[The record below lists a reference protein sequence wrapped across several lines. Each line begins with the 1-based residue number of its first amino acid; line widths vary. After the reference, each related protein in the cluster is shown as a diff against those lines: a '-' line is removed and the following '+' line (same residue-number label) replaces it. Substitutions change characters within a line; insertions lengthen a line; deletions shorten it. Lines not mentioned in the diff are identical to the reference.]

1 MRQSPGDT
9 VRHLGE
15 RIGALET
22 RPRGRVA
29 NTSMGQQQEAPS
41 RRGLDL
47 GVDRVVMVEVAAL
60 HDPGARI
67 LHVLES
73 DCVKL
78 SAFSPST
85 RLELGAEHGR
95 VLRTGF

>member
-1 MRQSPGDT
+1 
-9 VRHLGE
+9 
-15 RIGALET
+15 
-22 RPRGRVA
+22 
-29 NTSMGQQQEAPS
+29 MGQQQEAPS

-85 RLELGAEHGR
+85 RLEEDVPSAVEFRHR
-95 VLRTGF
+95 SRR